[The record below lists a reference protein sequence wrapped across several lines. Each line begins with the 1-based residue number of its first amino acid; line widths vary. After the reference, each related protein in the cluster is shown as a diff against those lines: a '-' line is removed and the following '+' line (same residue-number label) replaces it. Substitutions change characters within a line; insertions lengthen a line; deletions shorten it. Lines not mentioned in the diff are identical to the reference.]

1 MEKRI
6 GVVAILIH
14 ERDSIP
20 EVNKILSQFHEIMLG
35 RQGLP
40 VRDRG
45 VSVISIIVEGSSDEI
60 GALSGKIGRI
70 AGVTVKSMLTKDR

>member
-14 ERDSIP
+14 ERKSIP
-20 EVNKILSQFHEIMLG
+20 LVNSILSQFHEIILG

-45 VSVISIIVEGSSDEI
+45 ISVISTIVEGSSDDI

-70 AGVTVKSMLTKDR
+70 EGVTVKSMLTKER